1 MQTAVVG
8 GTVADRYIAFAFNK
22 VVLQN
27 ADPEE
32 AIKQAAKESTM
43 EIQKKIKEFLA
54 ILRTYKLTFGGDFKA
69 SIKHRE
75 AICLPVLY

>member
-43 EIQKKIKEFLA
+43 EIQKKLKEFS
-54 ILRTYKLTFGGDFKA
+54 RY
-69 SIKHRE
+69 IKN
-75 AICLPVLY
+75 L